1 MNELIVIETASK
13 TIVGDL
19 ISKTETSVRI
29 KNPAALFIQPSN
41 SGQLS
46 VQLFPLFFGELIE
59 TSEREQGT
67 VWEFNTSGCGV
78 SENIKLDTK
87 LINNTHGFLIQA
99 KSLHQ
104 LIPPRLSNCLM
115 INLLNN

>member
-13 TIVGDL
+13 TIVGEL
-19 ISKTETSVRI
+19 ITKTETSARI

-67 VWEFNTSGCGV
+67 VWDFNTAGCGV
-78 SENIKLDTK
+78 GEGIKLDSK
-87 LINNTHGFLIQA
+87 LVEQYTRIFNPSKIIT
-99 KSLHQ
+99 
-104 LIPPRLSNCLM
+104 PPHSDKVIKLFDD
-115 INLLNN
+115 

>member
-29 KNPAALFIQPSN
+29 KNPAALFIQSSN

-87 LINNTHGFLIQA
+87 LIEQYTRIFNPSKIITPADSSKVIKLFDD
-99 KSLHQ
+99 
-104 LIPPRLSNCLM
+104 
-115 INLLNN
+115 